1 MICERPKFHTKINF
15 WLLYNRYEKTIDF
28 WKDVYGFQMS
38 CMKEPVLT
46 EASIE
51 VIPKE
56 KVASNLAEILRLDLT
71 KCKVEDFAEFS
82 TDFELEINCDRYV
95 MGKQI

>member
-1 MICERPKFHTKINF
+1 M
-15 WLLYNRYEKTIDF
+15 
-28 WKDVYGFQMS
+28 
-38 CMKEPVLT
+38 
-46 EASIE
+46 
-51 VIPKE
+51 IPKE